1 MSDNQNH
8 KKVLSLGFRV
18 DTPQLL
24 KEIAQNNGVSA
35 LKVPLNVLQHW
46 LGRLSE
52 RAIELD
58 DPELNIIM
66 LSMALYEGTSLELI
80 RAIEGQFNR
89 LNSAEVKSNE
99 Q

>member
-1 MSDNQNH
+1 MNDNQNH

-24 KEIAQNNGVSA
+24 NEIAQNNEIA
-35 LKVPLNVLQHW
+35 ILKVPLNILQHW
-46 LGRLSE
+46 LGRLTE

-66 LSMALYEGTSLELI
+66 LSMALYEGTPEELI
-80 RAIEGQFNR
+80 QAIEGQFDR
-89 LNSAEVKSNE
+89 LNFYEARWKK
-99 Q
+99 